1 VEKSSAARRQ
11 SKDVEMEPVPTGTTV
26 ANLGNS
32 QEGGRSGRAETI
44 HHAGTKE
51 TENTSGRLATINT
64 PQEEGKEDWT
74 VAKGDRRELE
84 VGRGEDLGSAEE

>member
-1 VEKSSAARRQ
+1 
-11 SKDVEMEPVPTGTTV
+11 M
-26 ANLGNS
+26 
-32 QEGGRSGRAETI
+32 AETI

-84 VGRGEDLGSAEE
+84 VGRGEDLGSAEEGELGTWVQEERTTS